1 MFCSK
6 CGKEIE
12 KDMKFCI
19 HCGNKV
25 SFPSSTENCES
36 KVKIS
41 SSTKKSN
48 SRVKKIVKISLI
60 IILAII
66 LLSVMITIINKSN
79 STLKKATN
87 NAKEN
92 MNSNSSIKNTQQTKE
107 NKEYYDFINTEKKA
121 FNVDEGVFLS
131 RYATFIGGNYIFEI
145 LDTTKKFENGKI
157 IFSFRDY
164 IDHYRGRFTF
174 TLDANHS
181 EDKIRRINVKYSAY
195 EKMSESEFFA
205 LQKNTLLYIVCAL
218 MNYNDTEVRT
228 IFENKDGEEYK
239 KIMGVYNKVLENS
252 EVSYKGLHSIISHGT
267 SMPDYHDYYD
277 NFSITLDVDNSTEN
291 LQQVLADNE
300 DNYVGIGIY
309 MLENTTYNKVEII
322 SVIKD
327 SPAEKAGIKSGDL
340 ILKVNGIEYTADD
353 KENISNKIKGEEGTT
368 VTMEIL
374 RDTSILNFEITREKI
389 DLSVL
394 E

>member
-12 KDMKFCI
+12 QDMQFCNN
-19 HCGNKV
+19 CGNKV
-25 SFPSSTENCES
+25 DL
-36 KVKIS
+36 S

-48 SRVKKIVKISLI
+48 SMVKKIIKTVLI
-60 IILAII
+60 IILSII
-66 LLSVMITIINKSN
+66 LLSFIIMLVNKSN
-79 STLKKATN
+79 SPLEEATN
-87 NAKEN
+87 NSKEN
-92 MNSNSSIKNTQQTKE
+92 TNSNSSIENTQQTQKA
-107 NKEYYDFINTEKKA
+107 KEYYDFINTEKKA
-121 FNVDEGVFLS
+121 FNVDEGVFFS
-131 RYATFIGGNYIFEI
+131 RYATFIGGNYVFE
-145 LDTTKKFENGKI
+145 LLRTTKKFENGKI
-157 IFSFRDY
+157 IFSFDDY
-164 IDHYRGRFTF
+164 IDYYRGRFTF

-181 EDKIRRINVKYSAY
+181 EDKIRKINVKYNAFD
-195 EKMSESEFFA
+195 KITESEFFA

-218 MNYNDTEVRT
+218 MKYNETEART

-239 KIMGVYNKVLENS
+239 KIMEVYDKVLEKS
-252 EVSYKGLHSIISHGT
+252 EVSYKGLHSVISYGT
-267 SMPDYHDYYD
+267 SMPDYHNYYD

-291 LQQVLADNE
+291 LEQALADNE

>member
-1 MFCSK
+1 
-6 CGKEIE
+6 
-12 KDMKFCI
+12 MK
-19 HCGNKV
+19 
-25 SFPSSTENCES
+25 
-36 KVKIS
+36 
-41 SSTKKSN
+41 
-48 SRVKKIVKISLI
+48 KKIYIIMIIVAIVVIGIIVTFVVSSNKKIKTTS
-60 IILAII
+60 
-66 LLSVMITIINKSN
+66 SENINFNSSN
-79 STLKKATN
+79 KKTKTTSSENTN
-87 NAKEN
+87 F
-92 MNSNSSIKNTQQTKE
+92 NSSIENTQHTKGD
-107 NKEYYDFINTEKKA
+107 KEYYDFINIEKKA

-131 RYATFIGGNYIFEI
+131 RYATFIGGNSIFE
-145 LDTTKKFENGKI
+145 LLNTTKKFENGKI
-157 IFSFRDY
+157 IFSFDDY

-181 EDKIRRINVKYSAY
+181 EDKIRRINVEYNAY
-195 EKMSESEFFA
+195 EKMTESEFFA
-205 LQKNTLLYIVCAL
+205 LQKNTLLYIVCTL

-239 KIMGVYNKVLENS
+239 KIMGVYDKVLENS
-252 EVSYKGLHSIISHGT
+252 EVSYKGLHSVLSYGT
-267 SMPDYHDYYD
+267 DMPDYHDYYD

-291 LQQVLADNE
+291 TLVDDE

-309 MLENTTYNKVEII
+309 MLENTNYNKVEII

-353 KENISNKIKGEEGTT
+353 KENIANKIKGKEGTT

-374 RDTSILNFEITREKI
+374 RDTSSLNFEIIREKI
-389 DLSVL
+389 NLSVL